1 MVSGDYTVLE
11 YIFLGFI
18 VILIIGGRIVKNMTK
33 DDTSKTHKANTDPL
47 NNYQNNKFYDLKN
60 GGIFETSIK
69 IGNYFRYDKTNQKI
83 MLIYS
88 RYKADKKK
96 YAVYNLSD
104 ILEFEYIEDGISQVK
119 GGLGSAL
126 IGGALFGGVGAIVGG
141 ITGKKETKKII
152 KEMKIKF
159 VIKGDIPTVDYLDI
173 KNISPIKSDSQQYK
187 IHIKQLN
194 EILAILNYAAPKENT
209 K

>member
-11 YIFLGFI
+11 YILLGFI

-187 IHIKQLN
+187 IYIKQLN
-194 EILAILNYAAPKENT
+194 EILAILNYASPKENT

>member
-173 KNISPIKSDSQQYK
+173 KNNSPIKRDSQQYK
-187 IHIKQLN
+187 IYIKQLN
-194 EILAILNYAAPKENT
+194 EILAILNYASPKENT